1 MTRVAVIIACVACM
15 AGAIFFFSAT
25 NASSINP
32 VKIVKQQ
39 VVKNT
44 LLADMGL

>member
-1 MTRVAVIIACVACM
+1 MTKLAVIIACVAFM
-15 AGAIFFFSAT
+15 AGAIFFFST
-25 NASSINP
+25 GNASSLNP